1 MNKEKIVMEFGLVSK
16 SVNLVWNYISTIDGL
31 TLWFAD
37 NVCEEG
43 NVLIFTWG
51 DIWTFVEERRAEIVG
66 MEKYRYVKLRW
77 IDDEDA
83 EAYWEIRIN
92 KSEETD
98 LLYLVVTDF
107 AEKGEEAEM
116 RALWNDNMEKLHK
129 VSGI

>member
-1 MNKEKIVMEFGLVSK
+1 MEFGLVSK